1 MSAPKLDASM
11 ATASS
16 LVEAG
21 QPALKKRAV
30 DIVEEGSSVQLAMLD
45 KHKPQPGARYTTC
58 FVTWSHTEKKTLRSP
73 KTTSK
78 KGFAEILAQCWDD
91 IKYTSTGDVAMI
103 VFEEAHKNG
112 QAHFHAILKVEEK
125 TARWHTLEAQL
136 RKRRIFCD
144 VSCSSNSRAADCMLR
159 YLMCYTQEKSEQ
171 MHYAP

>member
-1 MSAPKLDASM
+1 MPGLKRDAPM
-11 ATASS
+11 AASS
-16 LVEAG
+16 SLLEAD

-78 KGFAEILAQCWDD
+78 KGFAGILAQCWDD
-91 IKYTSTGDVAMI
+91 IKFISSGDVALI
-103 VFEEAHKNG
+103 VFEETHKNG
-112 QAHFHAILKVEEK
+112 QVHFHAILKVEER
-125 TARWHTLEAQL
+125 TARWHALEAEL
-136 RKRRIFCD
+136 RKRRVICD
-144 VSCSSNSRAADCMLR
+144 VSCSSNSRAADSMLR